1 MKKKNG
7 IVTMS
12 VKEYNKMTDQIKDM
26 IKFCDT
32 VIEFHDY
39 MTKMY
44 DHEVNSL
51 KELRVK
57 NRKFITSRKKH
68 TKVSK

>member
-1 MKKKNG
+1 MKTKNG

-12 VKEYNKMTDQIKDM
+12 VKEYNKMTDQIKAM

-39 MTKMY
+39 ITKMY
-44 DHEVNSL
+44 DHEVNNL
-51 KELRVK
+51 KELRVD
-57 NRKFITSRKKH
+57 NRKFITSRKRH
-68 TKVSK
+68 TKGSR